1 MLFHPLVIAAGVVV
15 TLICLIALHDIFQR
29 RSALKHNFPVI
40 GWIRYLFESQRTK
53 IRQYFVAGPRDERPY
68 NLRQREYVYRSA
80 KKLPSS
86 TGFGSDAE
94 LDVPG
99 AWAFM
104 NSAFPTQESEAPD
117 DSAKPPVI
125 GPHRREPFQP
135 KSFVNIADMSY
146 GSLGQNAVQA
156 LSRGASLSGVWLGSG
171 EGSMTPHHKA
181 FPCDRVLEI
190 GSGLFGV
197 RELDGTFSKERF
209 HKLLPDIKAITI
221 KLSQGA
227 KPGSGGV
234 LPAAKITAEIAR
246 IRNIPRGVD
255 CHSPNR
261 FKEFHD
267 VPSMLD
273 WIRMLQDE
281 SGKPVG
287 IKFCLGD
294 KRFVT
299 ELIDALRGTPD
310 GTGPDFIMLD
320 GSEGGTGA
328 APPSLADNMGTPI
341 RQALPWLDNQLRAA
355 GLRERIRIIAAGRFA
370 IASEVAFG
378 LAMGADF
385 INIARGFLM
394 AMGCIQAQECHTN
407 KCPTGITTHSKWLQ
421 AGLDPTDKGNRV
433 ANYAL
438 RLRADLMTVVRSV
451 GLLSPAELNR
461 HHVFINDDDRVARSL
476 AEIFP
481 YPTGKDPVV
490 LPPVA
495 HRGLAKGSTPVLPA
509 TDDAPRAHP

>member
-1 MLFHPLVIAAGVVV
+1 MLHWGWIVAIAVVG
-15 TLICLIALHDIFQR
+15 LFALIALHDIFQR
-29 RSALKHNFPVI
+29 KSALKHNFPVI

-53 IRQYFVAGPRDERPY
+53 IRQYFISGPRDERPY

-104 NSAFPTQESEAPD
+104 NSAFPTLESEAPD

-135 KSFVNIADMSY
+135 RSFVNIADMSY
-146 GSLGQNAVQA
+146 GSLGRNAVQA

-171 EGSMTPHHKA
+171 EGSLTPHHTTFA
-181 FPCDRVLEI
+181 CDRVLEI

-197 RELDGTFSKERF
+197 RELDGTFSLERLK
-209 HKLLPDIKAITI
+209 KLLPDIKAITI

-234 LPAAKITAEIAR
+234 LPMAKITAEIAK
-246 IRNIPRGVD
+246 IRNIPRDHD

-267 VPSMLD
+267 VPSMLA
-273 WIRMLQDE
+273 WIAMLQAE
-281 SGKPVG
+281 TGKPVG

-294 KRFVT
+294 KRFVE
-299 ELIDALRGTPD
+299 ELLDALEGTPEEV
-310 GTGPDFIMLD
+310 GPDFIMLD
-320 GSEGGTGA
+320 GAEGGTGA

-341 RQALPWLDNQLRAA
+341 RQALPWLDNALRAA
-355 GLRERIRIIAAGRFA
+355 GLRQRIRVIAAGRFA

-385 INIARGFLM
+385 INIARGFLL

-407 KCPTGITTHSKWLQ
+407 RCPTGITTHSPWLQ
-421 AGLDPTDKGNRV
+421 AGLDPTDKGTRV
-433 ANYAL
+433 ASYAL
-438 RLRADLMTVVRSV
+438 RLRSDLMTVVRSV
-451 GLLSPAELNR
+451 GLASPAELNR
-461 HHVFINDDDRVARSL
+461 HHVVINDDDRAARSL
-476 AEIFP
+476 AEVFP
-481 YPTGKDPVV
+481 YPVGAGPVAP
-490 LPPVA
+490 PPVA
-495 HRGLAKGSTPVLPA
+495 HRSG
-509 TDDAPRAHP
+509 R